1 MEQPITRE
9 EMIQTGALGGAG
21 PIPGQSLTEPADSK
35 NPWETPP
42 QIVDLD
48 EGIADTF
55 MYLTEPERL
64 PSVLTLLDNQ
74 VPVSVIASTI
84 LTEGYKS
91 GKYLPQ
97 LMALLIEPVMYMLIA
112 LAEKAGI
119 DPVVYEDEDEISDA
133 APEEADE
140 IQEELKSVDPTR
152 SFQELKPKN
161 LREESLPTEVK
172 ERLDDIEPEQ
182 LQSLLARP
190 EQQEPSLLAG
200 E

>member
-1 MEQPITRE
+1 
-9 EMIQTGALGGAG
+9 MIQTGALGGAG

>member
-1 MEQPITRE
+1 
-9 EMIQTGALGGAG
+9 MIQTGALGGTG
-21 PIPGQSLTEPADSK
+21 PIAGQSLTEPADSK

-97 LMALLIEPVMYMLIA
+97 LMALLLEPVMYMLIA

-119 DPVVYEDEDEISDA
+119 DPEVYEDEDEIADA

-140 IQEELKSVDPTR
+140 IQEEISDISPSNR
-152 SFQELKPKN
+152 FQELRPKN

-172 ERLDDIEPEQ
+172 EKLDDIEPEQ

>member
-1 MEQPITRE
+1 
-9 EMIQTGALGGAG
+9 MIKTGALGGAG

-119 DPVVYEDEDEISDA
+119 DPVVYEDEDEIADA

>member
-9 EMIQTGALGGAG
+9 ELIQTGALGTG
-21 PIPGQSLTEPADSK
+21 PIPGQSLTEPADSR

-55 MYLTEPERL
+55 MYLTDPEKL

-74 VPVSVIASTI
+74 VPVSVIASTV

-97 LMALLIEPVMYMLIA
+97 LMALLLEPVMYILIA

-119 DPVVYEDEDEISDA
+119 DPVVYEDEDEMADA

-140 IQEELKSVDPTR
+140 VAEEIESL
-152 SFQELKPKN
+152 SFQDLKPKN
-161 LREESLPTEVK
+161 LREESLPSDIK

-182 LQSLLARP
+182 LQSLLARET
-190 EQQEPSLLAG
+190 EQQPSLLAAG

>member
-9 EMIQTGALGGAG
+9 EMIQTGALGGTG
-21 PIPGQSLTEPADSK
+21 PIAGQSLTEPADSK

-97 LMALLIEPVMYMLIA
+97 LMALLLEPVMYMLIA

-119 DPVVYEDEDEISDA
+119 DPEVYEDEDEIADA

-140 IQEELKSVDPTR
+140 IQEEISDISPSNR
-152 SFQELKPKN
+152 FQELRPKN

-172 ERLDDIEPEQ
+172 EKLDDIEPEQ

>member
-1 MEQPITRE
+1 
-9 EMIQTGALGGAG
+9 MIKTGALGGAG

-64 PSVLTLLDNQ
+64 PSVLTLLDSQ

-119 DPVVYEDEDEISDA
+119 DPVVYEDEDEIADA